1 MLAKPHSLAM
11 ASKRISNP
19 WQDTAPRSERVVSAI
34 ARIAQVLRN
43 GAWQFGTAE
52 GLNPAQV
59 DVLELLRQRGD
70 AVRLSWIASQLRI
83 SNASASDSIAALV
96 AKGLIE
102 KTRAADDARALALR
116 LSLDGQALAAKISGA
131 MDFAHQAVEALPGE
145 TQDALYAGLLGLI
158 GQLQQAERFPEL
170 RACVSC
176 KYFVANKHA
185 VPSRPH
191 HCQLVDAPLSIALLR
206 LDCREHDQAEPLQL
220 QVNRLALEQ
229 A

>member
-1 MLAKPHSLAM
+1 M
-11 ASKRISNP
+11 ATKRIPIDP

-59 DVLELLRQRGD
+59 DVLELLRPRGD
-70 AVRLSWIASQLRI
+70 AVRLSWIATQLRI

-116 LSLDGQALAAKISGA
+116 LSADGQALAARISGA
-131 MDFAHQAVEALPGE
+131 MGFAHQAVEALPDQ

-176 KYFVANKHA
+176 RHFVANKHA
-185 VPSRPH
+185 DPARPH
-191 HCQLVDAPLSIALLR
+191 HCQLINAPLPVGLLR
-206 LDCREHDQAEPLQL
+206 LDCPEHEPAEPALAR
-220 QVNRLALEQ
+220 VNRRELERV
-229 A
+229 